1 MAQWI
6 VVSSFLGIQ
15 FPWWKS
21 HFAYLLLDQFA
32 KCSSGTAA
40 ATLLPKILGGSYS
53 IQGLKAHQDKALK
66 EAIKKDP
73 IFDTKN
79 HLIAFIYDN
88 IQRKRAKSSEGG
100 ASAKTRTVELRA
112 MRIVLELHN
121 SVDVWYYCAH
131 KYRSAL
137 QNKY

>member
-88 IQRKRAKSSEGG
+88 IQRKHAKSSEGG
-100 ASAKTRTVELRA
+100 ASAKTRTVEVRT

-121 SVDVWYYCAH
+121 SVDVWY
-131 KYRSAL
+131 
-137 QNKY
+137 